1 MGMSCGRPFFD
12 LGLLVPSIS
21 VDTSIG
27 MLRSLSLMLSY
38 RNQIKHFNEVN
49 YL

>member
-12 LGLLVPSIS
+12 LVLLVPIIS
-21 VDTSIG
+21 MDTSMG

-38 RNQIKHFNEVN
+38 RDQIKHFNEVN
-49 YL
+49 

>member
-12 LGLLVPSIS
+12 LDLLVPVIS
-21 VDTSIG
+21 VDTSMG

-38 RNQIKHFNEVN
+38 GDQIKHFNKVN
-49 YL
+49 